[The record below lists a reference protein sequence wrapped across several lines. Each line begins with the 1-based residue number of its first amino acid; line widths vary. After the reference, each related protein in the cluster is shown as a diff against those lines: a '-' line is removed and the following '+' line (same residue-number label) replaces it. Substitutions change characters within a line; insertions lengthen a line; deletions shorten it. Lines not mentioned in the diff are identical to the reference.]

1 MRQSALDG
9 RPQRQAESTC
19 LRSIRWGLPEHE
31 SGILADH
38 RPYTGHGTER
48 LGVGSR
54 NLNKIIAARVAKQ
67 ADAADLGSAA
77 ARRKG
82 STPFPCT
89 NLKLQGDPSPS
100 GPQSPDVGGHSGA
113 IGAGPDATPS
123 GGEGPKTTPDVR
135 RFRKALLEVMR
146 LLDEGDLVTARALL
160 VGLLAMVTS
169 RSR

>member
-67 ADAADLGSAA
+67 ADAADLG
-77 ARRKG
+77 
-82 STPFPCT
+82 
-89 NLKLQGDPSPS
+89 L
-100 GPQSPDVGGHSGA
+100 
-113 IGAGPDATPS
+113 
-123 GGEGPKTTPDVR
+123 
-135 RFRKALLEVMR
+135 
-146 LLDEGDLVTARALL
+146 TARPGSLAEAESRPEIALDPT
-160 VGLLAMVTS
+160 GNDHS
-169 RSR
+169 RSG